1 MTKRAHFVLLA
12 ALAAGLTGCPAPDS
26 GKGTG
31 TDTGTDTGAQTGGD
45 AGEGYTI
52 GVAGPFSGSGAAYG
66 EMIRKATDL
75 KLEEINGAGGIKG
88 KKVKVLFEDDKG
100 DTTEAANV
108 SRKLASDKSVS
119 IVVGHFNSTC
129 SNAGKEEY
137 NRKGVVQFSPG
148 STNVK
153 VCVGSPWTFRNL
165 YRDDFQ
171 GQLLARYAQKV
182 LKAKK
187 AAVFYDNDDYGKGL
201 MESFKV
207 EAEKVGLGMLE
218 PIPYTRERTADFK
231 PLVEQIKG
239 SDADVIILSGLY
251 NEAALITKAA
261 RQDVGLKM
269 PILAGDGVMNDKY
282 IELSGGAAEG
292 SFVFTPFL
300 FDVVKD
306 DEKAKTFYG
315 NFNKKYGHDPD
326 TWAALTYDAVGMAL
340 KAIEEVGADRTKIKE
355 WMAAATSAEKAYQGV
370 TGPTFFD
377 AEGDCYSK
385 GLHVAEVK
393 DGKFVAAESQASEL
407 AGK

>member
-1 MTKRAHFVLLA
+1 MSRAHFLVLA
-12 ALAAGLTGCPAPDS
+12 ALAASLTGCPAP
-26 GKGTG
+26 KGG
-31 TDTGTDTGAQTGGD
+31 SDTDTSTDGGD
-45 AGEGYTI
+45 ASAVYTI

-66 EMIRKATDL
+66 EMIRKAADL
-75 KLEEINGAGGIKG
+75 KLDEINGAGGING
-88 KKVKVLFEDDKG
+88 KQVKVLYEDDKG

-108 SRKLASDKSVS
+108 SRKLASDKSVCL
-119 IVVGHFNSTC
+119 VVGHFNSTC

-137 NRKGVVQFSPG
+137 NRKGVLQFSPG

-171 GQLLARYAQKV
+171 GQLLARYAQSV

-187 AAVFYDNDDYGKGL
+187 AAVFFDNDDYGRGL
-201 MESFKV
+201 MESFKA
-207 EAEKVGLGMLE
+207 EAEKLNLAIVE

-239 SDADVIILSGLY
+239 SDADVIIVSGLY

-261 RQDVGLKM
+261 RQDVGLTL

-300 FDVVKD
+300 FDAVKD
-306 DEKAKTFYG
+306 DAKAKSFYDS
-315 NFNKKYGHDPD
+315 FSKKYGHDPD

-340 KAIEEVGADRTKIKE
+340 QALKEAGDDRTKIRD
-355 WMAAATSAEKAYQGV
+355 WMAGITSSEKAYNGV

-385 GLHVAEVK
+385 GLHVAVVK
-393 DGKFVAAESQASEL
+393 DGKFVAAESQAADLVS
-407 AGK
+407 K